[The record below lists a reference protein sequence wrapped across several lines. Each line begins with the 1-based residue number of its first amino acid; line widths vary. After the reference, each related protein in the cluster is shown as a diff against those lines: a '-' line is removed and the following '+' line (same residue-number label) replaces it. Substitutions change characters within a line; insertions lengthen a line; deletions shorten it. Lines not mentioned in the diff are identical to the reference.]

1 MSDISTIDT
10 SLYEYY
16 YLVDTQEDFK
26 LYTRTPNGDIEFT
39 DYTKFLS
46 GEKTII
52 AFPKSIKSPVH
63 NHNYFLKTINDEYVI
78 NSIDYEDYNSIV
90 KQEDFYNKSYFNFLN
105 FITAEAHRQRTD
117 ALILAN
123 SKRCD
128 TSYFSFIPYQI
139 YDGVKTTTSDPSVIN
154 QQTIE
159 RLISIF
165 CVTGTSALTLT
176 TVPGMGTSFRD
187 WPAVTRCAKTL
198 MGAMKQVIEWASLLD
213 EPFNSSD
220 ELPRDAKNWI
230 NSLKIPQ
237 AVLDEISTTQEDMP
251 LYRYLKGIPN
261 ARHGFI
267 EQEELSPLFADWFYR
282 QMMFRTLNSMALN
295 HPDTPNFP
303 EEVLNLEK
311 AKIEAIIYGACIL
324 YGVDY
329 ETATPDQIISAL
341 PHESE
346 IFQVETLKT
355 VKDAINNRNAYL

>member
-26 LYTRTPNGDIEFT
+26 LYTRTPNGDTEFT
-39 DYTKFLS
+39 DYNVFS
-46 GEKTII
+46 IDEKSIL
-52 AFPKSIKSPVH
+52 AFKKNIKSPLI
-63 NHNYFLKTINDEYVI
+63 NYSYFLKTEDNEYVI
-78 NSIDYEDYNSIV
+78 NSLDYEQYTTLISQNN
-90 KQEDFYNKSYFNFLN
+90 FYSKSLYTIMNFVP
-105 FITAEAHRQRTD
+105 AENHR
-117 ALILAN
+117 AVVHNLILPYD
-123 SKRCD
+123 KRCD
-128 TSYFSFIPYQI
+128 TSTFSFIPYQI
-139 YDGVKTTTSDPSVIN
+139 YDGVKTTTNDPTRLNVS
-154 QQTIE
+154 TIE
-159 RLISIF
+159 THTPLMTSTGISAI
-165 CVTGTSALTLT
+165 SLT
-176 TVPGMGTSFRD
+176 VVSNIETSFRD
-187 WPAVTRCAKTL
+187 WPTVTRSAKTI
-198 MGAMKQVIEWASLLD
+198 MGVMKLLIEWASLLD
-213 EPFNSSD
+213 APFNSSD
-220 ELPRDAKNWI
+220 ELPQDAKNFI
-230 NSLKIPQ
+230 DSLKIPQ
-237 AVLDEISTTQEDMP
+237 AVLDEISATQEDMP

-261 ARHGFI
+261 ARHGFT
-267 EQEELSPLFADWFYR
+267 EQEELSPLFASWFYG
-282 QMMFRTLNSMALN
+282 QTMFRTLNSMALN